1 MLKKSRRLQKIK
13 NLKKHIGAGLIEVMV
28 SLLILG
34 VGLLG
39 VLSLQANGLNSNQRA
54 IFVTEAQM
62 LAQDMAERI
71 LSYGSGDSG
80 ADGTDGVSYAGI
92 SKAKIATAVTF
103 TRNCDADDTCDGAQT
118 KIFDEEE
125 WQVLL
130 SDSSLPSALGEVT
143 WSVAN
148 SAYTVAVM
156 WDQNRT
162 GTAPTACNSDN
173 CFSMEVQL

>member
-13 NLKKHIGAGLIEVMV
+13 NLKKQIGAGLIEVMV

-54 IFVTEAQM
+54 IFVTEAQI

-80 ADGTDGVSYAGI
+80 ADGADDVSYAGI
-92 SKAKIATAVTF
+92 SKAKKAGAVTF
-103 TRNCDADDTCDGAQT
+103 TRNCDATEPCNGAQT
-118 KIFDEEE
+118 KIFDEQE

-130 SDSSLPSALGEVT
+130 SGSSLPSALGTVT
-143 WSVAN
+143 WSGVN
-148 SAYTVAVM
+148 NAYTVDVM

-162 GTAPTACNSDN
+162 GTAPSVCNSDN